1 VLALP
6 PETETSM
13 TLVGVH
19 SLRKSFGGRPIL
31 QGADLV
37 IAPEARIGL
46 VGANGSGKSTLLR
59 ILAGEDD
66 GDTGEVA
73 RRRGLRTAF
82 LPQHIPGDARTPLQ
96 FVLAA
101 RPDLV
106 ELEAELADCE
116 TALAGPEVTADLRR
130 IERVLERQERLLRRF
145 EEIGGP
151 GFEGEA
157 RSYLRGLGLEDSA
170 IEQPMTELSGGQ
182 RKLVALAACLAQRPE
197 LLLLDEPET
206 HLDLPHRDYLEALI
220 RKFTGAVV
228 IVSHDRYLLD
238 ETVSEIA
245 ELDRGAITMWPGN
258 YSAYTLAREVA
269 LQRQQV
275 VYTAQQK
282 EIARLEAAIA
292 RFKLWASISLDER
305 HATQARNKQKMI
317 DTMEKVERPV
327 LQRRTMALEL
337 RSAARGGQKVLELRH
352 ADMAFGDDI
361 VLLDAN
367 LLVTRGERVGIIGSN
382 GAGKSVLAKL
392 LLGELTPTNGQRWIG
407 PSISLGYFA
416 QGHETLDPAST
427 PIDVI
432 RAERAYYEEQ
442 AVALL
447 GRYLFTYEQA
457 RQPIGTLS
465 GGERSRL
472 QLLLLMLGGANCLIL
487 DEPTNHLD
495 IASAEVLEGALERYD
510 GTVVVISHDRYFLD
524 RIVDRIVEVRDGEVV
539 SFEGGYSRW
548 NEQRQ
553 ARAG

>member
-1 VLALP
+1 
-6 PETETSM
+6 M
-13 TLVGVH
+13 TLVGVNG
-19 SLRKSFGGRPIL
+19 LQKSFGGRKIL
-31 QGADLV
+31 LDTDLV
-37 IAPEARIGL
+37 VGPEARIGL

-59 ILAGEDD
+59 ILAGIDD
-66 GDTGEVA
+66 SDNGEVT

-82 LPQHIPGDARTPLQ
+82 LPQHIEGDTRTALQ

-101 RPDLV
+101 RPDL
-106 ELEAELADCE
+106 AEIEEQLADCE
-116 TALAGPEVTADLRR
+116 TALADPDVVADMRR

-157 RSYLRGLGLEDSA
+157 RSYLRGLGLDDTA
-170 IEQPMTELSGGQ
+170 IAQPTAELSGGQ
-182 RKLVALAACLAQRPE
+182 RKLVALAACLAQRPD

-206 HLDLPHRDYLEALI
+206 HLDLPHREYLEALI
-220 RKFTGAVV
+220 QEFAGAVV

-245 ELDRGAITMWPGN
+245 ELEKGAITLWPGN
-258 YSAYTLAREVA
+258 YSAYALAREVA

-275 VYTAQQK
+275 VFTAQQK

-292 RFKLWASISLDER
+292 RFKLWASWVPNER
-305 HATQARNKQKMI
+305 HIKQARNKQRQI
-317 DTMEKVERPV
+317 DRMDKVERPV
-327 LQRRTMALEL
+327 LQRRKMALEL
-337 RSAARGGQKVLELRH
+337 RSSARGGQKVLELRH

-367 LLVTRGERVGIIGSN
+367 LLVTRGERVGIIGPN
-382 GAGKSVLAKL
+382 GTGKSVLAKL
-392 LLGELTPTNGQRWIG
+392 LLGELTPTSGQRWVG

-416 QGHETLDPAST
+416 QGHETLDPKMT
-427 PIDVI
+427 PVEVI
-432 RAERAYYEEQ
+432 RAAKPYYEEQ

-447 GRYLFTYEQA
+447 GRYLFSYEQA

-472 QLLLLMLGGANCLIL
+472 QLLMLMLGATNCLIL

-495 IASAEVLEGALERYD
+495 ISSAEVLEGALERYD

-524 RIVDRIVEVRDGEVV
+524 RIVDRVIEVRDGDLVN
-539 SFEGGYSRW
+539 FEGGYSDW
-548 NEQRQ
+548 NERQ
-553 ARAG
+553 QRAG

>member
-1 VLALP
+1 
-6 PETETSM
+6 M

-19 SLRKSFGGRPIL
+19 ALSKSFGGRAIL
-31 QGADLV
+31 RGTDLV

-59 ILAGEDD
+59 ILAGNEDA
-66 GDTGEVA
+66 DTGEVT
-73 RRRGLRTAF
+73 RRRGLRTAY
-82 LPQHIPGDARTPLQ
+82 LPQHIAGDQRTPLQ

-106 ELEAELADCE
+106 ELESELANCE
-116 TALAGPEVTADLRR
+116 TALADPEVTADMRR

-157 RSYLRGLGLEDSA
+157 RSYLRGLGLDDAA
-170 IEQPMTELSGGQ
+170 IGQPMSELSGGQ

-206 HLDLPHRDYLEALI
+206 HLDLPHREYLESLI
-220 RKFTGAVV
+220 RDFAGAVV

-245 ELDRGAITMWPGN
+245 ELDRGVITLWPGN

-292 RFKLWASISLDER
+292 RFKVWASIVVNER
-305 HATQARNKQKMI
+305 HIKQARNKQRQI
-317 DTMEKVERPV
+317 DRMEKVERPV

-361 VLLDAN
+361 ILLDAD
-367 LLVTRGERVGIIGSN
+367 LLVTRGERVGIIGPN
-382 GAGKSVLAKL
+382 GVGKSVLAKM
-392 LLGELTPTNGQRWIG
+392 LLGELTPTNGQRWVG

-416 QGHETLDPAST
+416 QGHEMLDPEAT
-427 PIDVI
+427 PVDVI
-432 RAERAYYEEQ
+432 RAEKSYYEEQ

-447 GRYLFTYEQA
+447 GRYLFSYEQA
-457 RQPIGTLS
+457 RQPIATLS

-472 QLLLLMLGGANCLIL
+472 QLLLLMLSGANCLIL

-524 RIVDRIVEVRDGEVV
+524 RIVDRIIEVRDGELV
-539 SFEGGYSRW
+539 SFAGGYSAW
-548 NEQRQ
+548 NDQHQ

>member
-1 VLALP
+1 
-6 PETETSM
+6 M

-19 SLRKSFGGRPIL
+19 ALYKSFGGRTIL
-31 QGADLV
+31 RGTDLV
-37 IAPEARIGL
+37 IAPGARIGL

-59 ILAGEDD
+59 ILAGNDD
-66 GDTGEVA
+66 ADTGEVV

-82 LPQHIPGDARTPLQ
+82 LPQHIPGDTRTPLQ

-106 ELEAELADCE
+106 ALEVELAACE
-116 TALAGPEVTADLRR
+116 TDLADPDVTADMRR

-157 RSYLRGLGLEDSA
+157 RSYLRGLGLDDAA
-170 IEQPMTELSGGQ
+170 IAQPMDELSGGQ

-206 HLDLPHRDYLEALI
+206 HLDLPHREYLESLI
-220 RKFTGAVV
+220 QDFAGAVV

-245 ELDRGAITMWPGN
+245 ELDRGSITIWPGN

-282 EIARLEAAIA
+282 EIARLEEAIA
-292 RFKLWASISLDER
+292 RFKLWASIVVNER
-305 HATQARNKQKMI
+305 HIKQARNKQRQI
-317 DTMEKVERPV
+317 DRMEKVERPV

-361 VLLDAN
+361 VLMDVN
-367 LLVTRGERVGIIGSN
+367 LLVTRGERVGIIGPN

-392 LLGELTPTNGQRWIG
+392 LLGELTPTSGQRWIG

-416 QGHETLDPAST
+416 QGHESLDPTAT
-427 PIDVI
+427 PIDVV
-432 RAERAYYEEQ
+432 RAGRSYYEEQ

-447 GRYLFTYEQA
+447 GRYLFSYEQA
-457 RQPIGTLS
+457 RQPIATLS

-472 QLLLLMLGGANCLIL
+472 QLLLLMLNGDNCLIL

-495 IASAEVLEGALERYD
+495 IASSEVLEGALERYD

-524 RIVDRIVEVRDGEVV
+524 RIVDRIVEVRDGDAL

-548 NEQRQ
+548 NDQRQQ